1 MNGIEIAENR
11 KLEGWERIFKRW
23 IFELDKSLDL
33 TNGVE
38 APYVHAEH
46 GNTHH
51 LGVSAAMEGYAT
63 IREVIGNR
71 NESPARL
78 DLVFVSEKHL
88 DIVECKWWE
97 FSILNLPSKSIIKD
111 KMKSACSDAMSYTN
125 KEKLFTETQKR
136 IRRVGVTFFTPHYSE
151 GEVFNEKQASEL
163 ISFIDDTVSPDIL
176 AWSFPDKSREMKYWQ
191 RKYPGVIAVVKL
203 AE

>member
-1 MNGIEIAENR
+1 MNGIEITNNG

-71 NESPARL
+71 GDSLARL
-78 DLVFVSEKHL
+78 DLVFVSEKYL
-88 DIVECKWWE
+88 DIVECKWRE
-97 FSILNLPSKSIIKD
+97 FSILNLPSKSLIED
-111 KMKSACSDAMSYTN
+111 KVNSACSDAKSYTN
-125 KEKLFTETQKR
+125 KEKLFTETKKK
-136 IRRVGVTFFTPHYSE
+136 IRRVGVTFFTPHYTE
-151 GEVFNEKQASEL
+151 EEAFNEKQASEL
-163 ISFIDDTVSPDIL
+163 ISFIDNTVTPDIL
-176 AWSFPDKSREMKYWQ
+176 AWSFPDKSREMKYWH